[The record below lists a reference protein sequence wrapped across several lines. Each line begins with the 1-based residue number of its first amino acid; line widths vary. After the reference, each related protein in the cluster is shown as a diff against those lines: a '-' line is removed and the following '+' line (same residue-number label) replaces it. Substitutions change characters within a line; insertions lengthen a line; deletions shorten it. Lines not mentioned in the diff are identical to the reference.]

1 MRLRTFEEAG
11 QVLRKEVPGVTFV
24 PMSEITFTIT
34 QDVESDALVA
44 SWDDPSGGGVTTQAT
59 SLSDLK
65 GMVCDAI
72 ACHFGDDALPT
83 SYRLHFDCDP
93 VIAFA

>member
-1 MRLRTFEEAG
+1 
-11 QVLRKEVPGVTFV
+11 LRKDVVGVTFRF
-24 PMSEITFTIT
+24 MDEITFTVS
-34 QDVESDALVA
+34 QDARSMALIA
-44 SWDDPSGGGVTTQAT
+44 SWDDPSGGGVTTQAA
-59 SLSDLK
+59 SLSELK
-65 GMVCDAI
+65 GMVWDAI